1 MGVNYFSVWTAIQ
14 RGSTMLLSGSPSVS
28 PRSIILRPEDSGNPL
43 SEGLPASDSRRSR
56 PSRPHLHHRH
66 RRRLR
71 HHYRRTSARTIGV
84 HNDIAVGIKQGDD
97 VGILVVEHL
106 GLGVGKLNDVV
117 PADL

>member
-1 MGVNYFSVWTAIQ
+1 
-14 RGSTMLLSGSPSVS
+14 MLLSGSPSVS

-56 PSRPHLHHRH
+56 PSRHRYHHRRRPHLHHRH

-84 HNDIAVGIKQGDD
+84 HNDIAVGIEQGDD
-97 VGILVVEHL
+97 VGISLLSISV
-106 GLGVGKLNDVV
+106 
-117 PADL
+117 